1 MGLSGDNVGDSVPIG
16 AIIPHSNAFTT
27 PPAGYLRC
35 DGGEYLIAEYQDL
48 YNVIGQRYGNRAGNS
63 FSVPALTGG
72 GVPGLLYGASQTAP
86 EISTPTSGVWLSGG
100 DNSSVQSAASGL
112 GVNYII
118 KYREDPLRNIFNGS
132 PDQVSQGTMGT
143 RNNQVY
149 KCLNSAGANVM
160 LSSGGFI
167 TFALSGGVRN
177 PNSSNVYNKFAIPV
191 FNYE

>member
-1 MGLSGDNVGDSVPIG
+1 M
-16 AIIPHSNAFTT
+16 
-27 PPAGYLRC
+27 
-35 DGGEYLIAEYQDL
+35 
-48 YNVIGQRYGNRAGNS
+48 
-63 FSVPALTGG
+63 
-72 GVPGLLYGASQTAP
+72 